1 MIIKSVVVLVA
12 SLLLSVSAYAVTD
25 NNNENKRKE
34 SGSVSRVEN
43 VKVLQLTG
51 SVVDEKNNESLAGV
65 AIVIE
70 GKKYYSDLDG
80 NFTIKDVKPGK
91 YELVVELISYEPV
104 SLHVD
109 LTKNEKL
116 NIGLLQK

>member
-1 MIIKSVVVLVA
+1 MIKSVVVLVA

-51 SVVDEKNNESLAGV
+51 SVVDEKNYESLAGV
-65 AIVIE
+65 TIVIE